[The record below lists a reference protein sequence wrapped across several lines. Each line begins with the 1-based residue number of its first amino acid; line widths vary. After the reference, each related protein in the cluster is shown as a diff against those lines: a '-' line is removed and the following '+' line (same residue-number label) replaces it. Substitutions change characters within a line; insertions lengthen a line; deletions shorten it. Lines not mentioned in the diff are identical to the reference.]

1 MSNSAIWRSIALD
14 IEFQLSVKNQQIFM
28 NDIAIPKMLSSNS
41 VEYKRYMALDS
52 AIDIEFQL
60 SVKNQQI
67 FMNDI
72 AIPIKCYRQI
82 VSNSAIWRSIALR
95 YRLSNFNYQ

>member
-1 MSNSAIWRSIALD
+1 
-14 IEFQLSVKNQQIFM
+14 
-28 NDIAIPKMLSSNS
+28 
-41 VEYKRYMALDS
+41 MALDS

-72 AIPIKCYRQI
+72 AIPKMLNNEKKLCHFDDIYKATIRYPRNCLIVGVMSIRLGDEIKEG
-82 VSNSAIWRSIALR
+82 AICFCS
-95 YRLSNFNYQ
+95 Y